1 MTLRAL
7 PRSRL
12 GNLIPTLV
20 ESQAL
25 VALVPA
31 TADLRWAAEA
41 AWDVARAAVH
51 ENRRVALVD
60 LWIEE
65 PRLHD
70 VVGCTPSD
78 GIVDAFEYGVSLTK
92 AAHEVDGV
100 FFIAAGSYTASAGE
114 IFGHARWK
122 KLQAGFRSE
131 GALLL
136 LYLSAGAL
144 ARLAAVPDGLLVLSP
159 DGFEPESSIGQGIVA
174 ATERGVPMLGVVRER
189 WTPPPAQGTPA
200 LIPAGRPPAAV
211 PRPAPPRRRRAARPV
226 LVAATLAAGAAG
238 SWGLLTLDTAHL
250 PFAQGRA
257 IPQPSPPPPPPPPPV
272 STPSRVDT
280 LAWTVQLAAYGS
292 LQKALAL
299 ADRLSGGEAGK
310 GASFVTLV
318 PLGRGTVWYRVL
330 VGSYPTRDSAAAAR
344 TSLWRNRAVPSGQGE
359 LLRAPYSLALEGGM
373 DVDSLRRRGIP
384 ALPGKPDAPTLV
396 GAFESAEQAG
406 FTQAQLARAG
416 IQAKLITRVQT
427 TP

>member
-1 MTLRAL
+1 MMPRAL

-31 TADLRWAAEA
+31 TADLRWAGEA
-41 AWDVARAAVH
+41 AWDVARAAAH
-51 ENRRVALVD
+51 KNRRVALVD

-65 PRLHD
+65 PRLHE
-70 VVGCTPSD
+70 VVGFTPSD
-78 GIVDAFEYGVSLTK
+78 GIVDAFEYGVSLTR

-100 FFIAAGSYTASAGE
+100 FVIAAGSYTASAGE
-114 IFGHARWK
+114 IFGHARWR

-136 LYLSAGAL
+136 LYLSAGGL

-159 DGFEPESSIGQGIVA
+159 DGFEPESSIGQGIIA

-189 WTPPPAQGTPA
+189 WTPAPARA
-200 LIPAGRPPAAV
+200 VAEIPAGGRPVTV
-211 PRPAPPRRRRAARPV
+211 PRPAPAPRRRAARPV

-238 SWGLLTLDTAHL
+238 GWGLLAHDTGYPHVA
-250 PFAQGRA
+250 PGRA
-257 IPQPSPPPPPPPPPV
+257 IPQPLPPPTASPPLAP
-272 STPSRVDT
+272 RADT
-280 LAWTVQLAAYGS
+280 VAWTVQLAAYGS

-299 ADRLSGGEAGK
+299 ADRLKAGGADEG
-310 GASFVTLV
+310 GTFVTLV

-344 TSLWRNRAVPSGQGE
+344 VALWRRRAVPPGQGE
-359 LLRAPYSLALEGGM
+359 LLRAPYSLALAGAM
-373 DVDSLRRRGIP
+373 DLDSLRRRGIP
-384 ALPGKPDAPTLV
+384 ALPGTGNTPTLV
-396 GAFESAEQAG
+396 GAFESPEQAS
-406 FTQAQLARAG
+406 FAQAQLARAG
-416 IQAKLITRVQT
+416 IQATLITRVET

>member
-1 MTLRAL
+1 MMPRPL

-31 TADLRWAAEA
+31 TGNLRWAAEA
-41 AWDVARAAVH
+41 AWDVARAAAH
-51 ENRRVALVD
+51 EDRRVALVD

-65 PRLHD
+65 PMLHE
-70 VVGCTPSD
+70 VIGFTPSD

-92 AAHEVDGV
+92 TAHQVDGV

-114 IFGHARWK
+114 IFGHARWR
-122 KLQAGFRSE
+122 KLHAGFRSE
-131 GALLL
+131 KALLL
-136 LYLSAGAL
+136 LYLSAGGL
-144 ARLAAVPDGLLVLSP
+144 ARLAATPDGLLVLSP
-159 DGFEPESSIGQGIVA
+159 DGFEPESSIGQGIIA

-189 WTPPPAQGTPA
+189 WTPPPAPA
-200 LIPAGRPPAAV
+200 VADFIPARRPPAAG
-211 PRPAPPRRRRAARPV
+211 PRPASRRRAARPV

-238 SWGLLTLDTAHL
+238 GWGLLALDPGAPHV
-250 PFAQGRA
+250 AAGRA
-257 IPQPSPPPPPPPPPV
+257 IPQPPPLPPPPP
-272 STPSRVDT
+272 RADT
-280 LAWTVQLAAYGS
+280 LPWTVQLAAYGS

-299 ADRLSGGEAGK
+299 ADQLRGEGAGEV
-310 GASFVTLV
+310 GSFVTLV
-318 PLGRGTVWYRVL
+318 PLGGGTVWYRVL

-344 TSLWRNRAVPSGQGE
+344 VALWRRRAVPPGQGE
-359 LLRAPYSLALEGGM
+359 LLRAPYSLALSGAM
-373 DVDSLRRRGIP
+373 DLDSLRRRGIP
-384 ALPGKPDAPTLV
+384 ALPGTGNTATLV
-396 GAFESAEQAG
+396 GAFESPEQAS

-416 IQAKLITRVQT
+416 IQTTLITRVET

>member
-1 MTLRAL
+1 MPRAL

-25 VALVPA
+25 IALVPA
-31 TADLRWAAEA
+31 TGDLRWAAEA

-51 ENRRVALVD
+51 EDRRVALVD

-65 PRLHD
+65 PRLHE
-70 VVGCTPSD
+70 VVGFTPTD
-78 GIVDAFEYGVSLTK
+78 GIVDAFEYGVSLTR
-92 AAHEVDGV
+92 AAHQVDGV

-131 GALLL
+131 KALLL
-136 LYLSAGAL
+136 LYLSAGGL

-159 DGFEPESSIGQGIVA
+159 DGFEPESSIGQGIIA
-174 ATERGVPMLGVVRER
+174 ATERGVPMLGVVREG
-189 WTPPPAQGTPA
+189 WTPPPAEH
-200 LIPAGRPPAAV
+200 IPASRPPAV
-211 PRPAPPRRRRAARPV
+211 PQPAPAPRRRGARPV
-226 LVAATLAAGAAG
+226 VVAATLAAGAAG
-238 SWGLLTLDTAHL
+238 GWGLLALDPGHVHIA
-250 PFAQGRA
+250 PGRA
-257 IPQPSPPPPPPPPPV
+257 IAQPSPPPAPAP
-272 STPSRVDT
+272 RADT

-299 ADRLSGGEAGK
+299 ADRLRDMGGGADESGT
-310 GASFVTLV
+310 FVTLV

-330 VGSYPTRDSAAAAR
+330 VGSYPTRDSAAGAR
-344 TSLWRNRAVPSGQGE
+344 VALWRRGAIPPGQGE
-359 LLRAPYSLALEGGM
+359 LLRAPYSLALAGAM
-373 DVDSLRRRGIP
+373 DLDSLRRRGIP
-384 ALPGKPDAPTLV
+384 ALPGTGNAPPLV
-396 GAFESAEQAG
+396 GAFESPEQAG

-416 IQAKLITRVQT
+416 IQATLITRVET

>member
-1 MTLRAL
+1 MMPRVL

-20 ESQAL
+20 DSQAL
-25 VALVPA
+25 VALVAA
-31 TADLRWAAEA
+31 TGDLRWAAEA
-41 AWDVARAAVH
+41 AWDVARAAAH
-51 ENRRVALVD
+51 AGRRVALVD

-65 PRLHD
+65 PRLHE
-70 VVGCTPSD
+70 VVGFTPSD

-92 AAHEVDGV
+92 TAHEVNGV

-136 LYLSAGAL
+136 LYLSAGGL
-144 ARLAAVPDGLLVLSP
+144 ARLAAAPDGLLVLSP
-159 DGFEPESSIGQGIVA
+159 DGFEPQSSIGQGIIA
-174 ATERGVPMLGVVRER
+174 ATERGVPMLGVVREH
-189 WTPPPAQGTPA
+189 WAPPPAPA
-200 LIPAGRPPAAV
+200 VAKHIRPGHPPAG
-211 PRPAPPRRRRAARPV
+211 APRRRAARPV
-226 LVAATLAAGAAG
+226 LVAATLAAGAVG
-238 SWGLLTLDTAHL
+238 GWGLLTLDPDHP
-250 PFAQGRA
+250 PFAAGRA
-257 IPQPSPPPPPPPPPV
+257 ILRPPPLPPPPPPP
-272 STPSRVDT
+272 RADT

-299 ADRLSGGEAGK
+299 ADRLREEGGDGV
-310 GASFVTLV
+310 GSFVTIV

-344 TSLWRNRAVPSGQGE
+344 VALWRRRAVPPGQGE
-359 LLRAPYSLALEGGM
+359 LLRAPYSLALAGTM
-373 DVDSLRRRGIP
+373 DLDSLRRRGIP
-384 ALPGKPDAPTLV
+384 ALPGTKHTPTLV
-396 GAFESAEQAG
+396 GAFESPEQASVA
-406 FTQAQLARAG
+406 QAQLARAG
-416 IQAKLITRVQT
+416 IPAKLITRVET